1 MAGGKKKKTK
11 NLLLL
16 VGLLIVAVGAYA
28 VIALWPKKEP
38 KEVNSGTN
46 ERTTLVEL
54 DSEKVVKLEYQGQ
67 NSSMTL
73 VKEEDTWYREDDR
86 EFPVN
91 QAYANAMV
99 NVAAGLSAS
108 KTINET
114 PDSLGD
120 YGLDTPT
127 VWVRLTDSDGT
138 TAEVKAGMKSPAGDG
153 CYVVVDDSQ
162 IVYLATASLLTQFQ
176 YTENQMIAKH
186 STPSIAPEKITKILL
201 EKPEGTLEL
210 SLEPGNEMDTTG
222 YNPWLVKQGFAE
234 VMPGNSDTI
243 QVLVDNYASFPLG
256 DCVEYSCSNPEQYGL
271 KEPAASLNL
280 IYYED
285 EETGET
291 DEETGEAITEQKYYN
306 FGLKVGGKDESGN
319 YYVQLDGTE
328 SVYQMAAET
337 VDAMIDLKAY
347 DYVSRLPG
355 LVNISQVDRITIEYG
370 STKHEMR
377 LERHMETTTD
387 SEGEETE
394 EEVIQYFL
402 EEKEVEKSDFS
413 ASYQKM
419 IGVAIDGLVD
429 DEIVAE
435 NSDVPVLTMT
445 FDRTGAG
452 LAPVVTQFYT
462 YNENFNRISVD
473 GISFFRVN
481 IRDVESLIE
490 MFEELFAE

>member
-99 NVAAGLSAS
+99 NIAAGLSAS

-153 CYVVVDDSQ
+153 CYVVVNDSQ

-256 DCVEYSCSNPEQYGL
+256 DCVEYS
-271 KEPAASLNL
+271 
-280 IYYED
+280 
-285 EETGET
+285 
-291 DEETGEAITEQKYYN
+291 
-306 FGLKVGGKDESGN
+306 
-319 YYVQLDGTE
+319 
-328 SVYQMAAET
+328 
-337 VDAMIDLKAY
+337 
-347 DYVSRLPG
+347 
-355 LVNISQVDRITIEYG
+355 
-370 STKHEMR
+370 
-377 LERHMETTTD
+377 
-387 SEGEETE
+387 
-394 EEVIQYFL
+394 
-402 EEKEVEKSDFS
+402 
-413 ASYQKM
+413 
-419 IGVAIDGLVD
+419 
-429 DEIVAE
+429 
-435 NSDVPVLTMT
+435 
-445 FDRTGAG
+445 
-452 LAPVVTQFYT
+452 
-462 YNENFNRISVD
+462 
-473 GISFFRVN
+473 
-481 IRDVESLIE
+481 
-490 MFEELFAE
+490 